1 MIDTSLFV
9 ADGSDLRAF
18 SLSAIVAAKPAQ
30 VFASFTQPTELV
42 KFFGSKHNVELK
54 VGGSYEILFEHE
66 DGAIGSNG
74 CQVLSYVPDRMLSFS
89 WNAPPQYPDERDL
102 RTWVTILVAHHGD
115 GGCEIELHHS
125 GFGQGGNWDEVHD
138 YFHAAWGRVLEWL
151 AARHA

>member
-54 VGGSYEILFEHE
+54 VGGSYEIHVVTKTERS
-66 DGAIGSNG
+66 GA
-74 CQVLSYVPDRMLSFS
+74 
-89 WNAPPQYPDERDL
+89 
-102 RTWVTILVAHHGD
+102 T
-115 GGCEIELHHS
+115 
-125 GFGQGGNWDEVHD
+125 
-138 YFHAAWGRVLEWL
+138 
-151 AARHA
+151 AARS